1 MRGLGS
7 STACGFLVP
16 QPGIEPTPPALQSGF
31 LTTGPPG
38 KSHICIPNELPSDA
52 DAAGPQSKLGGKKTQ
67 EDNSKYI
74 QRILASVPPES
85 ILWPKTSGKCQV
97 IQNKQVSLLYDALDQ
112 SLIISQCMLKI
123 STRCMVCRVPNC
135 FFSGGAL
142 LTVIL

>member
-1 MRGLGS
+1 MLM
-7 STACGFLVP
+7 
-16 QPGIEPTPPALQSGF
+16 LQDHKAS
-31 LTTGPPG
+31 L
-38 KSHICIPNELPSDA
+38 EE
-52 DAAGPQSKLGGKKTQ
+52 KKTQ

-97 IQNKQVSLLYDALDQ
+97 IKNKQVSLLYNALDQ

-123 STRCMVCRVPNC
+123 STRSMVCRVPNC
-135 FFSGGAL
+135 FFSGGVL